1 LQRAALALSAGVIGA
16 GFLFPHRKSQRSR
29 EYNDMKRRDFNR
41 IALGISL
48 CPMLENFVRA
58 QATGQTETFAQAPT
72 KNGVTEMSTNDPMAA
87 VRQYI
92 DAFNKGD
99 VKTMAA
105 TFAVPGSILDGM
117 APHVWQGPT
126 ATQDW
131 YRDVL
136 VEGKQHGAS
145 DYFVTL
151 GEPLHNNVTG
161 DSAYVVVPATMTFK
175 VQGKQVTQSGA
186 VFTVALRK
194 LAESWRIAAW
204 AWAKGTPR

>member
-1 LQRAALALSAGVIGA
+1 
-16 GFLFPHRKSQRSR
+16 
-29 EYNDMKRRDFNR
+29 MKRRDLIRF
-41 IALGISL
+41 ALGIGLSL
-48 CPMLENFVRA
+48 ILANA
-58 QATGQTETFAQAPT
+58 QVAGQTQPPS
-72 KNGVTEMSTNDPMAA
+72 KNVVADDPMAA
-87 VRQYI
+87 VRKYV
-92 DAFNKGD
+92 DAFNQGD
-99 VKTMAA
+99 AAAMAA

-126 ATQDW
+126 ATLDW

-136 VEGKQHGAS
+136 AEGKQHGAS
-145 DYFVTL
+145 DYFITL

-175 VQGKQVTQSGA
+175 VRGKQVTQSGA

-194 LAESWRIAAW
+194 LADGWRIAAW

>member
-1 LQRAALALSAGVIGA
+1 
-16 GFLFPHRKSQRSR
+16 
-29 EYNDMKRRDFNR
+29 MKRRDFNCL
-41 IALGISL
+41 ALGIGLSPIL
-48 CPMLENFVRA
+48 ANA
-58 QATGQTETFAQAPT
+58 QVAGQTETVAQPPS
-72 KNGVTEMSTNDPMAA
+72 KNGVADDPMAA
-87 VRQYI
+87 VRKYV
-92 DAFNKGD
+92 DAFNRGD
-99 VKTMAA
+99 AAAMAT

-145 DYFVTL
+145 DYFIAL

-175 VQGKQVTQSGA
+175 VRGERVTQSGA

-194 LAESWRIAAW
+194 LAEGWRIASW